1 MCQNKDASESF
12 FVETNNIK
20 KKLIVDFKCLFE
32 PNSYL
37 WESTMISIHDQLHN
51 WRNIQNKN
59 KHEDE
64 HLDSNYY
71 IDKNKISLTVT
82 GNDVLEYVSDSIW
95 HIMNTLL
102 RAIIVILNN
111 NK

>member
-1 MCQNKDASESF
+1 
-12 FVETNNIK
+12 
-20 KKLIVDFKCLFE
+20 
-32 PNSYL
+32 
-37 WESTMISIHDQLHN
+37 MISIHEQLNN

-71 IDKNKISLTVT
+71 IDKNKMSLTAT

-95 HIMNTLL
+95 LLINLLL
-102 RAIIVILNN
+102 RVIIVILNN
-111 NK
+111 K